1 MPGFWL
7 SEGGMRP
14 AFMTIIFLFFLL
26 SLLLA
31 VGLTDVIW
39 ILG

>member
-1 MPGFWL
+1 
-7 SEGGMRP
+7 MRP
-14 AFMTIIFLFFLL
+14 AFMTIIFLFFLF